1 VTIKK
6 QIIYMKTL
14 IATCIALIIFP
25 LLAECQYKL
34 TIEVSPLRN
43 NTGEVLLELSN
54 EKGERTGGFVSSIVE
69 KKCIVIVE
77 NLNSGKYAFRY
88 FHDENKNKK
97 LDTNLIG
104 MPKEGFGFSNNA
116 KGKFGPPSFKQMI
129 FKVDKDSMIICKPS
143 YL

>member
-1 VTIKK
+1 MKK
-6 QIIYMKTL
+6 LIITS
-14 IATCIALIIFP
+14 IALIIFP
-25 LLAECQYKL
+25 LLAKCQYKL
-34 TIEVSPLRN
+34 TIEISPLRN
-43 NTGEVLLELSN
+43 NNGEVLLELSN
-54 EKGERTGGFVSSIVE
+54 EKGEKTGGYAASIVE
-69 KKCIVIVE
+69 KRCIVIVE
-77 NLNSGKYAFRY
+77 NLNSGKYAFKY

-104 MPKEGFGFSNNA
+104 IPKEGFGFSNNA

>member
-1 VTIKK
+1 MKK
-6 QIIYMKTL
+6 L
-14 IATCIALIIFP
+14 IATSIALIIFP

>member
-1 VTIKK
+1 MKK
-6 QIIYMKTL
+6 LII
-14 IATCIALIIFP
+14 ASIALIIFP
-25 LLAECQYKL
+25 LLAKCQYKL
-34 TIEVSPLRN
+34 TIEVGPLRN
-43 NTGEVLLELSN
+43 NNGEVLLELNN
-54 EKGERTGGFVSSIVE
+54 EKGEKVGGYAASIVD
-69 KKCIVIVE
+69 KRCTIIVE

-116 KGKFGPPSFKQMI
+116 KGKFGPPSFRQMI
-129 FKVDKDSMIICKPS
+129 FNVNQDNLIKCKPS

>member
-1 VTIKK
+1 
-6 QIIYMKTL
+6 MKTL